1 MILHFEAA
9 EVKST
14 VVVILRLA
22 AGLASRNRRFAPNNK
37 ARDSS
42 SIPTIP
48 LCCEMPSS
56 SLLDASAKRELEPAI
71 KFATPAVWVLQNYRF
86 QLSRKLF
93 DDRILRALRC
103 AFALS

>member
-37 ARDSS
+37 GRDSS
-42 SIPTIP
+42 SIPTIL

-56 SLLDASAKRELEPAI
+56 SLLDASAKRDVEPAI
-71 KFATPAVWVLQNYRF
+71 QFVSPLHFVKKIFVDLANT
-86 QLSRKLF
+86 QLLGTAKR
-93 DDRILRALRC
+93 
-103 AFALS
+103 